1 MSMILDAL
9 KRSQSDARDSSS
21 QPVIDQSYSSLTS
34 SAPPLWLLLV
44 GAALAMAIV
53 LLLAVLV
60 YLQWNPREL
69 STSAVQSEGAPVADG
84 QHQSVASLPIQTSA
98 LKNAES
104 ELPEQDGEVKS
115 PLREPA
121 SAADA
126 ALSSRAPARAI
137 SDLYANS
144 SAIADIEEEPAF
156 DSRAMTADD
165 GEDSIDIAE
174 LVRRAQE
181 AVGEKP
187 ISAHPTA
194 LLENLSQRQK
204 NAIPTVIYSVHDWAG
219 ENSRVVL
226 NGEAMQVGDRRGGFT
241 VLEILADSVVVSW
254 GGTEFRLRA
263 LNSWVNL

>member
-9 KRSQSDARDSSS
+9 KRSQSDARESSS
-21 QPVIDQSYSSLTS
+21 EPVFDPSYSTLNSPR
-34 SAPPLWLLLV
+34 PPLWLLLV
-44 GAALAMAIV
+44 GAALAVAMV
-53 LLLAVLV
+53 LLLSVLV
-60 YLQWNPREL
+60 YLQLSLREV
-69 STSAVQSEGAPVADG
+69 STVAVQSEAVPVADE
-84 QHQSVASLPIQTSA
+84 QHSSVAVSPLQTQV
-98 LKNAES
+98 LKAVEP
-104 ELPEQDGEVKS
+104 ELTNNNEEVDFQ
-115 PLREPA
+115 LREPSGTSDTAIA
-121 SAADA
+121 SG
-126 ALSSRAPARAI
+126 APARAI

-144 SAIADIEEEPAF
+144 SPVAGIEEEPAF
-156 DSRAMTADD
+156 DPRAMTADD

-181 AVGEKP
+181 AMGEKP
-187 ISAHPTA
+187 VSAHPTA

-241 VLEILADSVVVSW
+241 VLEILADSVVLSW